1 MYTSKTPMTN
11 LGPHNVK
18 ITAFLEQRVGDM
30 LLGSF
35 PTFVADLLDQALF
48 DPTVHW
54 CPQQENEDAD
64 RPTLT
69 CLPAILGG

>member
-11 LGPHNVK
+11 LGPHSVK
-18 ITAFLEQRVGDM
+18 IIAFLEQRVGDI

-48 DPTVHW
+48 HPTVHW
-54 CPQQENEDAD
+54 YPQQENEDAD